1 MGSRTKSATTL
12 GPHAVKCPS
21 TVLMVLFRG
30 LQALP
35 PGADNGTIV
44 QARRRFSALKRPI
57 MERELRGDEDDEAV
71 DDADAKPKADLPIRG
86 TGRGKVQFAFHAWGS
101 LALHVKEA
109 ELCKAG
115 IEHLL
120 SQKCHDEDMGRLAKN
135 MNAMAL
141 SPALGEAAEDAKDL
155 CDYWR
160 DPKQRR
166 TKPFLGYKY
175 DDHGRPIE
183 DDETT
188 EDEAR
193 PTAPNEMTPEAP
205 PQSTGANG
213 SARPVTDPLGV
224 DA

>member
-1 MGSRTKSATTL
+1 MGSATKTAQKL

-21 TVLMVLFRG
+21 TVLMVLFRA

-35 PGADNGTIV
+35 PGADNGVIV

-57 MERELRGDEDDEAV
+57 LEREVRGDDEDDETE
-71 DDADAKPKADLPIRG
+71 DAGDKKPDFAIKG

-101 LALHVKEA
+101 LALHTKEA

-120 SQKCHDEDMGRLAKN
+120 SPKCHDEDMARLAKG
-135 MNAMAL
+135 MGAMAL

-166 TKPFLGYKY
+166 VKPWLGAKY
-175 DDHGRPIE
+175 DAKGRPTE
-183 DDETT
+183 DDETE
-188 EDEAR
+188 EDEA
-193 PTAPNEMTPEAP
+193 PPVPPEGVSADVDVP
-205 PQSTGANG
+205 AVGANG
-213 SARPVTDPLGV
+213 AAVPAESVGA